1 MWTVVVPLK
10 PPQVGK
16 SRLRPADGTAP
27 RRLVAHESIVL
38 AFARD
43 TLAAVTRAPEVAVVL
58 LVCDRA
64 TADAVLAGLDAG
76 PAPIEVVLDDPPA
89 GLNAAVLAGEAAARA
104 ARPGDGVAALSADLP
119 CLTPAALSDALSQ
132 AAAHPR
138 AFVPDRPG
146 EGTTML
152 CAGPGE
158 SLRPQFGIGSAAA
171 HAASGAVAL
180 DAAADLRIDVDTIED
195 LLAALALGVGAA
207 TARLDLVH
215 LDGGT

>member
-16 SRLRPADGTAP
+16 SRLRPADRATP

-43 TLAAVTRAPEVAVVL
+43 TLAAATRAPEVARVL

-64 TADAVLAGLDAG
+64 TAGSVLAGLDVG

-89 GLNAAVLAGEAAARA
+89 GLNAALLAGEAVARA
-104 ARPGDGVAALSADLP
+104 RWPGDGVAALSADLP
-119 CLTPAALSDALSQ
+119 CLTPAALSAALTEASG
-132 AAAHPR
+132 HPR

-146 EGTTML
+146 EGTAML

-171 HAASGAVAL
+171 HAASGAAVL
-180 DAAADLRIDVDTIED
+180 EAAAALRTDVDTLED
-195 LLAALALGVGAA
+195 LLAALIVGVGPA

-215 LDGGT
+215 LDGGS

>member
-16 SRLRPADGTAP
+16 SRLRPADRVNP

-43 TLAAVTRAPEVAVVL
+43 TLSAATRAPDVARVL

-64 TADAVLAGLDAG
+64 TAAAVLAGLDAG

-89 GLNAAVLAGEAAARA
+89 GLNAALLAGEAVARA
-104 ARPGDGVAALSADLP
+104 SWPGDGVAALSADLP
-119 CLTPAALSDALSQ
+119 CLTPAALSAALTE
-132 AAAHPR
+132 ARGHRR

-146 EGTTML
+146 EGTAML

-158 SLRPQFGIGSAAA
+158 SLRPQFGVGSAAA
-171 HAASGAVAL
+171 HAASGAAVL
-180 DAAADLRIDVDTIED
+180 DAAPALRTDVDTLED
-195 LLAALALGVGAA
+195 LLAALVVGVGPA
-207 TARLDLVH
+207 TAGLDLVH
-215 LDGGT
+215 LDGGS

>member
-16 SRLRPADGTAP
+16 SRLRPVDRSAP
-27 RRLVAHESIVL
+27 RGMVTHEAIVL
-38 AFARD
+38 GFARD
-43 TLAAVTRAPEVAVVL
+43 TLAAVTRAPEVARVL

-64 TADAVLAGLDAG
+64 TADSVLAGLDHG

-89 GLNAAVLAGEAAARA
+89 GLNAAVLLGETAARA
-104 ARPGDGVAALSADLP
+104 IRPADGVAALSADLP
-119 CLTPAALSDALSQ
+119 CLTPAALSAALAQ
-132 AAAHPR
+132 AGNHAR

-158 SLRPQFGIGSAAA
+158 SLRPQFGVGSAAA
-171 HAASGAVAL
+171 HAASGAAALVA
-180 DAAADLRIDVDTIED
+180 DAALRTDVDTVED

-207 TARLDLVH
+207 TASLDLVH
-215 LDGGT
+215 LDGGS